1 VNPATYTRSEQGE
14 NVSENLDPNRDESL
28 REVEAEARRAAAD
41 AQEFR
46 AENERARQGGQE
58 TDYAFRL
65 PADVAHADRVRAGDD
80 VELAE
85 RQESVAETQQR
96 AAEALRRN
104 AEILQ
109 GTARELDRAGEAVRD
124 NRDDIQDIQQNA
136 EELRAQVSRARE
148 QVERTEVPRVD
159 DDGGQGGSGR
169 DDKHE
174 GGNG

>member
-1 VNPATYTRSEQGE
+1 
-14 NVSENLDPNRDESL
+14 VSDNLGPDRDENL
-28 REVEAEARRAAAD
+28 REVEAEAQRAAAD

-46 AENERARQGGQE
+46 DENERAARGGQE
-58 TDYAFRL
+58 TDYDFRL
-65 PADVAHADRVRAGDD
+65 PPDVAHADRVRAGDD
-80 VELAE
+80 VELAS

-136 EELRAQVSRARE
+136 EALRAQVSQARE
-148 QVERTEVPRVD
+148 QVDRTEVPRVD
-159 DDGGQGGSGR
+159 DDGGQGGNGR
-169 DDKHE
+169 DDE
-174 GGNG
+174 GERGNG